1 MEKLYYRKRYLDSLE
16 TTVKEIVT
24 SNGQVGL
31 RLEEDIVFP
40 GGGGQAAD
48 IASIAGNSNK
58 IFDILLVKEDEING
72 NLHYVDA
79 SSSDFNLGDRVS
91 VNIDWKNRED
101 NMHQHSGQHVLS
113 GCFYKLFGRNTTG
126 LHIGKTVSQLDI
138 EGLFD
143 DEMVAKIELYAN
155 EIIQQSI
162 EVENYVSE
170 DDNIVTRRKLPDT
183 DNGIRILKIGDLDI
197 NACCGIHVYNTR
209 DLKLIKIVRYYKN
222 KNGTRFEYLVGKR
235 AVDFVLKRESIFEK
249 ILKLYSCNEDTII
262 NALMNEGLKKD
273 ELVLEKKYLENK
285 LLPTISNE
293 LIGSGENIFDEVTL
307 ITKVFSSD
315 KKWFIEDLAKYITE
329 NNRAIVLI
337 ANEKENNTEI
347 LLQCSKSI
355 SDEYPMINMGQLWK
369 ENSHLVRVKGGGSKF
384 LAQGI
389 CEKTEDILVFFANI
403 KSSIKNEK

>member
-16 TTVKEIVT
+16 TTIKEIVL
-24 SNGQVGL
+24 SNGKVGL
-31 RLEEDIVFP
+31 RFEEDIVFP

-48 IASIAGNSNK
+48 IASIVDNSNK
-58 IFDILLVKEDEING
+58 IFEILSVEEDEVNG
-72 NLHYVDA
+72 NLHYVNEA
-79 SSSDFNLGDRVS
+79 SDFNVGDRVNI
-91 VNIDWKNRED
+91 NIDWKHRED

-126 LHIGKTVSQLDI
+126 LHIGKLISQLDI

-143 DEMVAKIELYAN
+143 DEMVSKIELYAN

-162 EVENYVSE
+162 EIENYVSE
-170 DDNIVTRRKLPDT
+170 DDNIVTRRKLPET

-197 NACCGIHVYNTR
+197 NACCGIHVYNTS

-235 AVDFVLKRESIFEK
+235 AVDFVLKRENVFGK
-249 ILKLYSCNEDTII
+249 ILNLYSCNEDTII
-262 NALMNEGLKKD
+262 NALMNERLKRD

-293 LIGSGENIFDEVTL
+293 LMDSGESTFGEITL
-307 ITKVFSSD
+307 ITKVFSND
-315 KKWFIEDLAKYITE
+315 QKWLIEDLGRYITE
-329 NNRAIVLI
+329 NNRAIVFI

-347 LLQCSKSI
+347 LLQCSKAI
-355 SDEYPMINMGQLWK
+355 SDEYHIINMGQLWK
-369 ENSHLVRVKGGGSKF
+369 ESSHIVRAKGGGSRF

-389 CEKTEDILVFFANI
+389 CEKAEDILVFFANI

>member
-16 TTVKEIVT
+16 TTVKEIVPL
-24 SNGQVGL
+24 NGQIGL

-48 IASIAGNSNK
+48 IASITGNSNK
-58 IFDILLVKEDEING
+58 IFDILSVKEDELSG
-72 NLHYVDA
+72 NLHYVDD
-79 SSSDFNLGDRVS
+79 SSGFNVGDRVN
-91 VNIDWKNRED
+91 VNIDWKHRED
-101 NMHQHSGQHVLS
+101 NMHQHSGQHILS

-126 LHIGKTVSQLDI
+126 LHIGQSVSQLDI

-143 DEMVAKIELYAN
+143 DEMVAEIELYAN

-162 EVENYVSE
+162 EVENYISE

-235 AVDFVLKRESIFEK
+235 AIDFVLKREFVFEK
-249 ILKLYSCNEDTII
+249 ILNLYSCNEDTII
-262 NALMNEGLKKD
+262 NALMNERIKKD
-273 ELVLEKKYLENK
+273 EFALEKKYLENK

-293 LIGSGENIFDEVTL
+293 LIGSGETIFGEITL
-307 ITKVFSSD
+307 ISKVFSND

-337 ANEKENNTEI
+337 ANEKEKNTEI

-355 SDEYPMINMGQLWK
+355 FDEHPMINMGQLWK
-369 ENSHLVRVKGGGSKF
+369 ENSHIVRAKGGGSRF
-384 LAQGI
+384 LAQGV
-389 CEKTEDILVFFANI
+389 CEKTEEISVFFANI
-403 KSSIKNEK
+403 ENSIKNEK